1 VEVRVKAMEGAKSLE
16 VRPRET
22 SRRMGRGTFRGW
34 RRELGRPFP
43 ARLSAEVCRRSVAPY
58 NR

>member
-16 VRPRET
+16 VRPRGT

-34 RRELGRPFP
+34 RRELGRPSP
-43 ARLSAEVCRRSVAPY
+43 ARRLRKASERRAY